1 MTYTINETHDPNLKS
16 WVESAND
23 PNTDFPIQNLPFGL
37 FARLDLGSDPRV
49 GVAIG
54 DQVLDLTECCK
65 AKLLSIDYGVW
76 CSLFWK
82 QLDISFLNTF
92 PLRALL
98 VEWLKEGNTTLRDF
112 EKSQSNG
119 LSLLVP
125 MSHTEMYMPVRIGDY
140 TDFYASVYHAT
151 NIGKM
156 FRPDQPLMPNYKW
169 IPIGY
174 HGRASS
180 IVVSG

>member
-1 MTYTINETHDPNLKS
+1 MSYTINETHDPNLRS

-23 PNTDFPIQNLPFGL
+23 PTTDFPIQNLPFGL

-54 DQVLDLTECCK
+54 DQVLDLTECCR
-65 AKLLSIDYGVW
+65 AKLLSVDPGLW
-76 CSLFWK
+76 HTLFWK
-82 QLDISFLNTF
+82 RLDLSFLTILS
-92 PLRALL
+92 LRRLL
-98 VEWLKEGNTTLRDF
+98 IEWLKEGSPTLRDF
-112 EKSQSNG
+112 QKSSSNG

-125 MSHTEMYMPVRIGDY
+125 MSQIESYMPVQIDNY

-156 FRPDQPLMPNYKW
+156 FRPDQP
-169 IPIGY
+169 
-174 HGRASS
+174 
-180 IVVSG
+180 